1 MAVESGRGAVMG
13 GGVCGNGGARPR
25 DTIAPGEKYASSRPE
40 VLWQWR
46 CWIRGR
52 GRCTAVARC

>member
-40 VLWQWR
+40 VLWQ
-46 CWIRGR
+46 
-52 GRCTAVARC
+52 